1 MRRKKKVQRDSV
13 PDVKYGNAI
22 LGKFINYVM
31 KDGKK
36 STARR
41 VVYDAFA
48 VIEEKAKQD
57 PLVVFDLA
65 IKNLSPL
72 VEIKSKRIGG
82 ATYQV
87 PHEVRGERKL
97 ALAMRWL
104 LTISR
109 AKKGAPMSKR
119 LAEELILASKNEG
132 NAMKKKMDTHRM
144 AEANKAFAHFAR

>member
-1 MRRKKKVQRDSV
+1 
-13 PDVKYGNAI
+13 
-22 LGKFINYVM
+22 M

>member
-36 STARR
+36 STAMR

-48 VIEEKAKQD
+48 VVEEKAKQD

-104 LTISR
+104 LIVSR

-132 NAMKKKMDTHRM
+132 SAMKKKMDTHRM

>member
-41 VVYDAFA
+41 VVYDSFAF
-48 VIEEKAKQD
+48 IEEKAKQD

-104 LTISR
+104 LTVSR
-109 AKKGAPMSKR
+109 AKTGAPMSKR
-119 LAEELILASKNEG
+119 LGEELILASKNEG
-132 NAMKKKMDTHRM
+132 SAMKKKMDTHRM